1 MDLVKKLL
9 DTSQLNRLTV
19 QQALAHP
26 WFGMDEGVFSCCV
39 LPCCRALRSTR
50 GLMSSCSTIVI

>member
-26 WFGMDEGVFSCCV
+26 WFGMDEGVYSC
-39 LPCCRALRSTR
+39 
-50 GLMSSCSTIVI
+50 